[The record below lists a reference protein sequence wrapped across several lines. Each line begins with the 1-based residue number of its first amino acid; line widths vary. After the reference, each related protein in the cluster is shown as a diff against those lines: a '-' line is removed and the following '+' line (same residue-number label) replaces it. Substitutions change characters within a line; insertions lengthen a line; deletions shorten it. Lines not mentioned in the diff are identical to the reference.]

1 LLRTESL
8 LSWANLLFTVLQ
20 TQIDDLYHEPVRR
33 FVKPKNQVQ
42 LTQEELKNEVPRIL
56 TGDDP
61 NRPKNI
67 STFSYKDG
75 CFKLQ
80 PPGPSDHM
88 AVHLIQDS
96 ASLHIDSKDYRNLN
110 QIKEKLK
117 DSATSPDTN
126 SKSMSDDIMSNKN
139 QFNFSDR
146 ATQTLN
152 NKLRNR
158 YVSTEPPPVAQ
169 YSANVSQWDIYD
181 SYITELRISKMEH
194 ADNAIDLNLPISDN
208 EDIKKEISF
217 SQSHEDDSGGMHTM
231 EMLKALKIL
240 ERIVNQNSQDEIYQD
255 FKYWEDASDEF
266 RHGEGSLL
274 PLWRFLFD
282 STRKKHVT
290 SICWNSLHEDMFAV
304 GYGSYNFLHQKSG
317 AICCFSL
324 KNTSYPE
331 YIFLTES
338 GVLTIDFHP
347 NHPSL
352 LAVGYYDGNV
362 AVFDIAT
369 RSSKPIFS
377 SSIASG
383 QHRDPVWQVRW
394 HRQNRVFNSISSD
407 GTVLRWCLNKNELNT
422 ELVMQLKCIPSSFP
436 DCDET
441 NILGLASGC
450 CFDFSPKHDELFLVG
465 TEEGMIMKCNV
476 SSAQQLESYHG
487 HHMAVYTVQWSPFED
502 DIFISC
508 SADWTVKIWN
518 HNNGTPLLS
527 LDLGSAVGDVMW
539 SPYSSTILAAV
550 TSDGKVHIYDL
561 NENKMDPLC
570 RQKIVKNSRLSKIR
584 FSTGS
589 ILLVGDDR
597 GGISSL
603 KLSPN
608 LRRSLNEQGKECEKQ
623 NQIESLRAVF
633 G

>member
-1 LLRTESL
+1 M
-8 LSWANLLFTVLQ
+8 TVSQ
-20 TQIDDLYHEPVRR
+20 PQNHDEIYREPVKK
-33 FVKPKNQVQ
+33 FIKPENQAK
-42 LTQEELKNEVPRIL
+42 LTEEELKNEIPRIL

-88 AVHLIQDS
+88 AVHLMQESTSI
-96 ASLHIDSKDYRNLN
+96 LTDSKEHRTVN
-110 QIKEKLK
+110 QPKEKMK
-117 DSATSPDTN
+117 DTVKSSDTSNT
-126 SKSMSDDIMSNKN
+126 SKSDVISTPSIDINIKN

-169 YSANVSQWDIYD
+169 YSANVSQWEIYD
-181 SYITELRISKMEH
+181 SYMTELRISKMEH
-194 ADNAIDLNLPISDN
+194 ADNAIDFKLPISDDAAK
-208 EDIKKEISF
+208 EKEIVVDLTQEENS
-217 SQSHEDDSGGMHTM
+217 SGMHTK
-231 EMLKALKIL
+231 EMVKALKIM
-240 ERIVNQNSQDEIYQD
+240 ERLVNQNSQDEIYHD

-266 RHGEGSLL
+266 RHGEGTLL
-274 PLWRFLFD
+274 PLWRFSFD
-282 STRKKHVT
+282 LTRKKQVT
-290 SICWNSLHEDMFAV
+290 SICWNSSHEDMFAV
-304 GYGSYNFLHQKSG
+304 GYGSYNFLQQRSG

-331 YIFLTES
+331 YIFPTES
-338 GVLTIDFHP
+338 GVLSLDFHP

-352 LAVGYYDGNV
+352 LAVGCYDGNV
-362 AVFDIAT
+362 AVFDIAST
-369 RSSKPIFS
+369 SSKPIFS
-377 SSIASG
+377 SSILTG

-394 HRQNRVFNSISSD
+394 QAQSLTFNSISSD
-407 GTVLRWCLNKNELNT
+407 GSVLRWCMNKNELNM
-422 ELVMQLKCIPSSFP
+422 EVVIQLKCIPSTFLDSA
-436 DCDET
+436 DET

-450 CFDFSPKHDELFLVG
+450 CFDFSPKHHEMFLVG
-465 TEEGMIMKCNV
+465 TEEGMIMKCNS

-487 HHMAVYTVQWSPFED
+487 HHMAVYAVQWNPFED
-502 DIFISC
+502 DTFISC

-518 HNNGTPLLS
+518 HNNTAPLLS

-539 SPYSSTILAAV
+539 SPYSSTILAAAS
-550 TSDGKVHIYDL
+550 SDGKVHIYDL

-584 FSTGS
+584 FSTGA
-589 ILLVGDDR
+589 ILLVGDDK

-608 LRRSLNEQGKECEKQ
+608 LRRSMDDRGKDGEKQ
-623 NQIESLRAVF
+623 HQIESLRAVF